1 VNNCIGQQNHK
12 YFLLLV
18 TSQMLASLHYM
29 YLFGAVVLVEGSVFG
44 QGGDTAQRFACNSVL
59 ALFAALDAGLMVLL
73 LAWHVLLIGHDITT
87 VRTHTLPVTII

>member
-1 VNNCIGQQNHK
+1 
-12 YFLLLV
+12 
-18 TSQMLASLHYM
+18 MLASLHFM

-73 LAWHVLLIGHDITT
+73 LAWHGGQQQPEGMQRRSVRAHAAHRLDAGLTQLHDA
-87 VRTHTLPVTII
+87 LG